1 MSLRA
6 DPHGSGVGVELGIA
20 CGRALARRCASK
32 TFRQVRVAGF
42 GPNRQTGPR
51 SGTGL
56 SIRGHCQLKTF
67 NSALQGAPGPPPRG
81 SRPREEGTDRVK
93 SLVSVCSAFAAGIK
107 LADRTLR
114 ALDIEPTPIAD
125 RRRRCKPRRAAQASA
140 GARRVLRGREGA
152 AHRHRARQPP
162 VCLGRGRLAH
172 LLPARRTRSGRRA
185 RRGGAPVP
193 GPPPCVRRRDPG
205 GRRQHA
211 PAAVQRSAAGHGA
224 AGQAAHQRPGGVLR
238 LRRREPGMARR
249 APGPA
254 SIAWTGEQ
262 GRRPAQGHC
271 LDAGDAAL
279 QPAARRHPG

>member
-56 SIRGHCQLKTF
+56 SIRGHCQLTTF
-67 NSALQGAPGPPPRG
+67 NSARQGAPGPPPRG

-114 ALDIEPTPIAD
+114 A
-125 RRRRCKPRRAAQASA
+125 
-140 GARRVLRGREGA
+140 
-152 AHRHRARQPP
+152 
-162 VCLGRGRLAH
+162 
-172 LLPARRTRSGRRA
+172 
-185 RRGGAPVP
+185 
-193 GPPPCVRRRDPG
+193 
-205 GRRQHA
+205 
-211 PAAVQRSAAGHGA
+211 
-224 AGQAAHQRPGGVLR
+224 HQRPGGVLR
-238 LRRREPGMARR
+238 LRRREPGMAHR